1 MESRGF
7 SPGLFPDGRNRA
19 IFTARE
25 SQSTESASPPGRF
38 VCHSRRESAVVLA
51 VAVVFAFVF
60 AVAFVFTVAV
70 AVAIACSLFVI
81 PEGNLLLPSRREQ
94 EADAGIVLPYRREQG
109 ALAP

>member
-38 VCHSRRESAVVLA
+38 VCHSGRESAVA
-51 VAVVFAFVF
+51 VAVVFAVVF
-60 AVAFVFTVAV
+60 AVAVVW
-70 AVAIACSLFVI
+70 
-81 PEGNLLLPSRREQ
+81 
-94 EADAGIVLPYRREQG
+94 
-109 ALAP
+109 